1 MNGFEQELAAVQTTN
16 RSERRH
22 DVDALRVI
30 LFGLLIWLHFVSLCT
45 WTQEPAPL
53 QTNTLAMLIVGVM
66 HQWRLAALFV
76 ISGMGT
82 AFAFGSRTWPS
93 YLWERVVRLF
103 VPLVFATYVLL
114 GGFVNPVDTT
124 SRFLE
129 IFPGISRMPYGHLWF
144 IYNLLIYSVVL
155 TPLFVCVRRK
165 PNDRVTHGLRTLM
178 TMPFAAGLL
187 IAPPLLFAFSDVLCK
202 PWVRG
207 EVGMWW
213 EFPRYFLYFAVGYL
227 LISVRQEYFAALQRI
242 RFALIPLTVVLTII
256 FVMSESLFGV
266 PDLAIGGWVNQGYPA
281 FSFWAALGAF
291 ALELH
296 AWVWCLFIF
305 AWAAQ
310 FLNRP
315 SRWIDYLNQA
325 VYCSY
330 IVHFTM
336 ALLAAAVVY
345 RLKLEYTPG
354 LIAGLVIQTVFCLA
368 FFEIAKR
375 SRLGQVLFGIK
386 LPIHSTTTETV
397 SVLWSRLSAATN
409 VVVLCCT
416 VFGLVVYGWQIG
428 KRHFVPIRAHQ
439 EGSVQKSE
447 AAMTYVTARQ
457 SPDIAPE
464 IDALVQASCI
474 HCHDA
479 STETA
484 LNLES
489 LSGDLTN
496 PESMRKWVH
505 VFDRVRDG
513 TMPPEFEARPDAE
526 IVRAATGALENW
538 LHEFSMSQ
546 QQRAGRV
553 PARRLTRSEYR
564 FTVQDLLG
572 IQWDATKHLPEE
584 VESGSFDTVGYTQRL
599 SAIHVDGLLQAAEE
613 ALAQAIAL
621 GPNPYLEVRLD
632 FLNSANLRY
641 FDDKKLHEGGNIM
654 RRLEKGVVVFVEN
667 DYLIHSYRSMGVSI
681 EVPGNYRIA
690 AQFEAFQ
697 AQQPVTYKII
707 AKRPS
712 GDASLIKVGDLD
724 PGESADIETD
734 VYLEPGDSFYVTM
747 HADDHGAAYI
757 ALRAINV
764 KDYQGPGLA
773 IRSLGVAGPIHEEWP
788 PKSTR
793 DLLHGVELVTS
804 TETGATEIKLSKP
817 PMEHVRE
824 IVGKFAERAFRR
836 PVQPAEI
843 ESFVE
848 LARPAIE
855 EGLPFEEVIRVP
867 LRSILCSPQFLMHAG
882 QPGDLDSFSLASRL
896 SCFLWKSLP
905 DAELL
910 DSASIRALN
919 TDVELARQV
928 DRMLEDPR
936 SQRFVNDFVGQ
947 WLRLHKINATSPDA
961 KLYPEFDELL
971 GDALPQETQLF
982 FAHLIRENASLNH
995 LIDSDYTFVNRR
1007 LAEHYGLQNIQGQH
1021 FRKVQLPAGS
1031 PRGGVLTQAAILKTT
1046 ANGTVTSPVTR
1057 GNFVLTN
1064 LLGTPPSPPPPGVGS
1079 IEPDTR
1085 GKTTIREVLVA
1096 HRDNESCQ
1104 ACHRKIDP
1112 PGFALE
1118 SFDPIGRLRTNYRSS
1133 GPGEGFF
1140 AKLSPATYHDGPSVD
1155 PSGETADGRK
1165 FKDIVEFKRILMDRK
1180 EQIARNFV
1188 SQLIVYSTGGEIEFA
1203 DREVVEAILK
1213 QTEADNY
1220 PVRDLIH
1227 AVVQSRLFRHK

>member
-1 MNGFEQELAAVQTTN
+1 MKRSVRGLAAT
-16 RSERRH
+16 R
-22 DVDALRVI
+22 
-30 LFGLLIWLHFVSLCT
+30 LLLLSL
-45 WTQEPAPL
+45 L
-53 QTNTLAMLIVGVM
+53 
-66 HQWRLAALFV
+66 
-76 ISGMGT
+76 
-82 AFAFGSRTWPS
+82 
-93 YLWERVVRLF
+93 
-103 VPLVFATYVLL
+103 
-114 GGFVNPVDTT
+114 
-124 SRFLE
+124 
-129 IFPGISRMPYGHLWF
+129 
-144 IYNLLIYSVVL
+144 
-155 TPLFVCVRRK
+155 
-165 PNDRVTHGLRTLM
+165 
-178 TMPFAAGLL
+178 
-187 IAPPLLFAFSDVLCK
+187 
-202 PWVRG
+202 
-207 EVGMWW
+207 
-213 EFPRYFLYFAVGYL
+213 
-227 LISVRQEYFAALQRI
+227 
-242 RFALIPLTVVLTII
+242 
-256 FVMSESLFGV
+256 
-266 PDLAIGGWVNQGYPA
+266 
-281 FSFWAALGAF
+281 
-291 ALELH
+291 
-296 AWVWCLFIF
+296 
-305 AWAAQ
+305 AWAQ
-310 FLNRP
+310 LVGF
-315 SRWIDYLNQA
+315 
-325 VYCSY
+325 C
-330 IVHFTM
+330 
-336 ALLAAAVVY
+336 AAA
-345 RLKLEYTPG
+345 
-354 LIAGLVIQTVFCLA
+354 
-368 FFEIAKR
+368 
-375 SRLGQVLFGIK
+375 
-386 LPIHSTTTETV
+386 
-397 SVLWSRLSAATN
+397 
-409 VVVLCCT
+409 
-416 VFGLVVYGWQIG
+416 
-428 KRHFVPIRAHQ
+428 
-439 EGSVQKSE
+439 
-447 AAMTYVTARQ
+447 
-457 SPDIAPE
+457 E
-464 IDALVQASCI
+464 IDSAVAKLVQASCI
-474 HCHDA
+474 HCHD
-479 STETA
+479 SNTETA

-489 LSGDLTN
+489 LSGDLN
-496 PESMRKWVH
+496 DPDSMRKWVY

-513 TMPPEFEARPDAE
+513 TMPPESEARPDAE
-526 IVRAATGALENW
+526 MARAATGALDNW
-538 LHEFSMSQ
+538 LQEFSLSQ

-553 PARRLTRSEYR
+553 PARRLTKAEYR

-572 IQWDATKHLPEE
+572 IQWDATKHLPDE
-584 VESGSFDTVGYTQRL
+584 VDSGSFDTVGNTQRL
-599 SAIHVDGLLQAAEE
+599 SAIHMEGFLQAADES
-613 ALAQAIAL
+613 LAQAIAL
-621 GPNPYLEVRLD
+621 GPNPYRAVSLD
-632 FLNSANLRY
+632 FENSANLRY

-654 RRLEKGVVVFVEN
+654 RRLEKGVVIFVDN
-667 DYLIHSYRSMGVSI
+667 DYLIHSYRSMGMSI
-681 EVPGNYRIA
+681 DVPGIYRIT

-697 AQQPVTYKII
+697 AKQPVTYKII

-724 PGESADIETD
+724 PGEPADIETD

-804 TETGATEIKLSKP
+804 TETGATEIKLSKQP
-817 PMEHVRE
+817 IEHVRE

-848 LARPAIE
+848 LAQPAIE
-855 EGLPFEEVIRVP
+855 AGLPFEEVIRVP
-867 LRSILCSPQFLMHAG
+867 LRSILCSPQFLMHAS
-882 QPGDLDSFSLASRL
+882 QPGVLDPFSLASRL
-896 SCFLWKSLP
+896 SYFLWKSLP

-1085 GKTTIREVLVA
+1085 GKTTIREVLEA

-1140 AKLSPATYHDGPSVD
+1140 AKFSPATYHAGPSVD
-1155 PSGETADGRK
+1155 PSGETADGRQ
-1165 FKDIVEFKRILMDRK
+1165 FGDIAEFKRLLMDHK

-1203 DREVVEAILK
+1203 DREVIEAILK

-1227 AVVQSRLFRHK
+1227 AVVHSRLFRQK